1 MDFHFLDFGDETG
14 WDGSAEF
21 ATKKLGA
28 SKTHVAPSDIND
40 FKKS

>member
-21 ATKKLGA
+21 AKKLGE
-28 SKTHVAPSDIND
+28 SKTHVAPSNIKD